1 MAAVRG
7 LPIKTKR
14 LLPGDQFQRTGHEA
28 VYHVFGRFVDHT
40 VLLRVESQPRP
51 HDRHHQ
57 AVRSGN
63 AGMKEYLE
71 ITTTPS
77 RVLADLIFVDLAT
90 GLGYTNVGDA
100 EPIEGFKLDDTV
112 IIISEL

>member
-1 MAAVRG
+1 
-7 LPIKTKR
+7 
-14 LLPGDQFQRTGHEA
+14 
-28 VYHVFGRFVDHT
+28 
-40 VLLRVESQPRP
+40 
-51 HDRHHQ
+51 
-57 AVRSGN
+57 
-63 AGMKEYLE
+63 MKEYLE